1 MDVIKRINDLMS
13 ERGWSAYKLAQA
25 SGLSPST
32 IANIYR
38 RNTVPSLTTLEILC
52 KAFGISLSQFFAEN
66 DSFVPLTAEQ
76 KQLFD
81 KWANLTPSQK
91 KLIEGLISEFK

>member
-1 MDVIKRINDLMS
+1 MDVIKRINALMD
-13 ERGWSAYKLAQA
+13 ERGWSPYRLAQK
-25 SGLSPST
+25 SGLSTST

-38 RNTVPSLTTLEILC
+38 RNTVPSLATIEILC
-52 KAFGISLSQFFAEN
+52 QAFGISLSQFFAE
-66 DSFVPLTAEQ
+66 DTTFVPLTKEQ
-76 KQLFD
+76 KTLFD

>member
-1 MDVIKRINDLMS
+1 MDVIKRINALMD
-13 ERGWSAYKLAQA
+13 ERGWSPYRLAQK
-25 SGLSPST
+25 SGLSTST

-38 RNTVPSLTTLEILC
+38 RNTVPSLTTIEILC
-52 KAFGISLSQFFAEN
+52 QAFGISLSQFFAE
-66 DSFVPLTAEQ
+66 DTTFVPLTNEQ
-76 KQLFD
+76 KTLFD

>member
-1 MDVIKRINDLMS
+1 MDVIKRINALMD
-13 ERGWSAYKLAQA
+13 ERGWSTYRLAQK
-25 SGLSPST
+25 SGLSTST

-38 RNTVPSLTTLEILC
+38 RNTVPSLATIEILC
-52 KAFGISLSQFFAEN
+52 QAFGISLSQFFAE
-66 DSFVPLTAEQ
+66 DTTFVPLTNEQ
-76 KQLFD
+76 KTLFD

>member
-1 MDVIKRINDLMS
+1 MDVIKRINALMD
-13 ERGWSAYKLAQA
+13 ERGWSPYRLAQK
-25 SGLSPST
+25 SGLSTST

-38 RNTVPSLTTLEILC
+38 RNTVPSLATIEILC
-52 KAFGISLSQFFAEN
+52 QAFGISLSQFFAE
-66 DSFVPLTAEQ
+66 DTTFVPLTNEQ
-76 KQLFD
+76 KTLFD